1 MVAQGTAAPMPTEMS
16 LVDVRWDAELFPDLG
31 SHDGLFWQLAQG
43 NEFMSSHENM
53 RDNFFLHVC

>member
-1 MVAQGTAAPMPTEMS
+1 MVP
-16 LVDVRWDAELFPDLG
+16 DRWDAELFPDLG

-53 RDNFFLHVC
+53 RDNFSSMFVRWLQFWT

>member
-1 MVAQGTAAPMPTEMS
+1 VLGVPLIMVP
-16 LVDVRWDAELFPDLG
+16 DRWDAELFPDLG

-53 RDNFFLHVC
+53 RDNFSSMFVRWLQFWT